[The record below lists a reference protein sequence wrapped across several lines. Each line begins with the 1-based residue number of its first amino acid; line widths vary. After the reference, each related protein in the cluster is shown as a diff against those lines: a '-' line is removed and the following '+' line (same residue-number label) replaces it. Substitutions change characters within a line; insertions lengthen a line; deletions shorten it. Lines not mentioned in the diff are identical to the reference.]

1 MQNASRDIADSGLV
15 RRMNAGRAL
24 TALRREPAMS
34 TGDLV
39 TATGMS
45 RPTVH
50 AAAQYLTELGWVTET
65 TGTAPGETPRR
76 GRPSRV
82 FAFDASAGH
91 VLGVDIGAHTA
102 RTALADLRGDVTAAR
117 RSAFTDPDLPAGDRI
132 DRVRELAAA
141 TVRDA
146 GLRPGEVLSVCVGT
160 SGTISPDGVV
170 STRTGIPG
178 FLGADLRTAFAQDF
192 GPDVLVENDCNL
204 AVIAERWR
212 GLAADTSD
220 VVCMLAGERLG
231 VGVLVGGTLLR
242 GHRNKARDLG
252 FLHHV
257 PDSTPDMGIASL
269 ARQCG
274 RRLVEASAARAE
286 RGEPVDEA
294 APGAV
299 LYAMVDGDPDRVD
312 AQTVLRAVRAGDA
325 AAQAVLQEALGSA
338 ARATAVLAMLFA
350 PELVVLSGAVADAGD
365 VLLEPL
371 RRQVAEWAP
380 EVPRLAASPLSERAV
395 VTGAVR
401 LALDDAE
408 TRYLD
413 ALAPAPVHA
422 PRTAPA

>member
-1 MQNASRDIADSGLV
+1 MQNASRDIADSALV
-15 RRMNAGRAL
+15 RRMNAAHAL
-24 TALRREPAMS
+24 TALRREAAMS

-50 AAAQYLTELGWVTET
+50 AAAQHLTELGWVTET
-65 TGTAPGETPRR
+65 TGAVTGPGEAPRR

-102 RTALADLRGDVTAAR
+102 RTALADLRGEVTAAR
-117 RSAFTDPDLPAGDRI
+117 EEAFGDPELPARDRI
-132 DRVRELAAA
+132 RQVRELAAA
-141 TVRDA
+141 TVREA
-146 GLRPGEVLSVCVGT
+146 GQGPGEVLSVCVGT

-192 GPDVLVENDCNL
+192 GPCVLVENDCNL

-212 GLAADTSD
+212 GLAADTTD

-252 FLHHV
+252 FLHHF
-257 PDSTPDMGIASL
+257 PDSAPEVGIASL
-269 ARQCG
+269 ARLHG
-274 RRLVEASAARAE
+274 MRLVASLAE
-286 RGEPVDEA
+286 RDGPVDES

-299 LYAMVDGDPDRVD
+299 LHGMVDGDPDRVD
-312 AQTVLRAVRAGDA
+312 AETVLRAVRAGDPA
-325 AAQAVLQEALGSA
+325 APALLREALGSA
-338 ARATAVLAMLFA
+338 ARAVAVLSMLFA
-350 PELVVLSGAVADAGD
+350 PELVVLSGAVAEAGD

-371 RRQVAEWAP
+371 RRQIADWAP

-401 LALDDAE
+401 CALDDAE
-408 TRYLD
+408 ARYLD
-413 ALAPAPVHA
+413 ALVPAPAHA
-422 PRTAPA
+422 RA